1 MRRIVDAHFHL
12 QDLGRVVYPWLDPES
27 APPDVFGENFDRLR
41 RSYRIED
48 YLADVSGLGV
58 IKAVHVENGVA
69 AEDAVAE
76 TLWLQSIADRSG
88 FPHAIVAQVALHEPG
103 AARMIEAHAQAK
115 NLRGLRHILNWHADP
130 KLRFAAARDL
140 LASADWRRGFSLLRR
155 YDLSFDLQ
163 VYPGQLADAAD
174 LARAFP
180 DTPIVLCHLG
190 MPIER
195 GLAWRGRRALLA
207 AVARWRLSRAR
218 RIAQRWRRRRD
229 RAWRQR
235 DGVRSGGDEGIPAR
249 LHAAQS
255 CAAQPRFCGI
265 AAEERLHHCG
275 GRFQFWRSRRGG
287 ARGRAGLRL
296 SDRAVGRRGARAPGR
311 SDMRPSSR
319 RAPRRCGPVCLR
331 ASSRVGGSSG
341 RGEPCRGRTRS
352 GGGLSPHTRG
362 VLVEAE
368 TGRDHSRSRSDDP
381 S

>member
-249 LHAAQS
+249 LRADRGSVHAAQS
-255 CAAQPRFCGI
+255 CAAQR
-265 AAEERLHHCG
+265 RLRNCSG
-275 GRFQFWRSRRGG
+275 GTSPSLRR
-287 ARGRAGLRL
+287 AFSILAFSPRGRARPRRL
-296 SDRAVGRRGARAPGR
+296 TTIGSRRRTSWSACAGSKRYATVIASRSPPRRSSLSTRIQPCRWFFWARRNLPRSNTIWRRSQSAYPRRFGR
-311 SDMRPSSR
+311 S
-319 RAPRRCGPVCLR
+319 
-331 ASSRVGGSSG
+331 
-341 RGEPCRGRTRS
+341 
-352 GGGLSPHTRG
+352 
-362 VLVEAE
+362 
-368 TGRDHSRSRSDDP
+368 
-381 S
+381 